1 MLILPDKLNII
12 IMTHLQAKC
21 LPYKPA
27 QPFCKGATRL
37 NSKTRLDNNPYGFYF
52 LAANSLKCYECK
64 GPDDGRPYPKS
75 ICEKELTVVTCTSDN
90 YTCGI
95 YHHEIKSG
103 ALVNEVEARS
113 CVADCRYVESSCRV
127 IILAGGECT
136 FSCCD
141 EDLCNTGTRTTS
153 QLLLAAEAFVSVAIY
168 LHKF

>member
-1 MLILPDKLNII
+1 MF
-12 IMTHLQAKC
+12 TLQA
-21 LPYKPA
+21 A
-27 QPFCKGATRL
+27 QPFCKGTTRVS
-37 NSKTRLDNNPYGFYF
+37 SKTWLDNNPYSFYF

-75 ICEKELTVVTCTSDN
+75 ICEKELTVVTCPSDN